1 MNRVVENLKL
11 QLWER
16 YRQTPLCWDDCDCYE
31 VYLCQIAEVKEHVY
45 LTSTCKALRRGFAEM
60 HRKFMLLFGDWP
72 LYSKP
77 QRVKA
82 AIKLLEPGDFVV
94 VHLKK
99 SPWLVRGTVT
109 ALSASKQ
116 VFTIKWHASYGLQG
130 EEAFVRVRA
139 SQVVDRV
146 ELASLA

>member
-1 MNRVVENLKL
+1 MLRVVNVLNL

-16 YRQTPLCWDDCDCYE
+16 YRQESLCRAYSDCQLLVE
-31 VYLCQIAEVKEHVY
+31 EVKEHIY
-45 LTSTCKALRRGFAEM
+45 LISTCKRLRQAFAEM
-60 HRKFMLLFGDWP
+60 HRKFKLRFVEWP
-72 LYSKP
+72 LYSRP

-82 AIKLLEPGDFVV
+82 AIKLLEMGDCVIMC
-94 VHLKK
+94 LKK
-99 SPWLVRGTVT
+99 SPWLIRGTVT

-116 VFTIKWHASYGLQG
+116 VLTVKWHASYDLEG

-146 ELASLA
+146 ELEV

>member
-1 MNRVVENLKL
+1 MFHAVVDVLNL

-16 YRQTPLCWDDCDCYE
+16 YLHEPLCWDTSPYDDYHLFVE
-31 VYLCQIAEVKEHVY
+31 EVKEHVY
-45 LTSTCKALRRGFAEM
+45 LISACKKLRLAFAET
-60 HRKFMLLFGDWP
+60 HRKLKLRFFDWP
-72 LYSKP
+72 LYSRP

-82 AIKLLEPGDFVV
+82 AIMLLELGDCVIMC
-94 VHLKK
+94 LKK

-116 VFTIKWHASYGLQG
+116 VLTIKWHAEYGLEG
-130 EEAFVRVRA
+130 DEAFVRVRA

-146 ELASLA
+146 ELEV